1 MKSGEAKLE
10 GAEEQENIFKSNLN
24 EISLWRFKSK
34 VQKGALEKIKL
45 LCKSQEA
52 VTKLFNEYISIV
64 SEANHKAKHG
74 KGLKIL
80 TPTEML
86 QRLPIALA
94 QVKAGN
100 TSEDLLNEIWQIIYS
115 L

>member
-52 VTKLFNEYISIV
+52 VIKLFNE
-64 SEANHKAKHG
+64 
-74 KGLKIL
+74 
-80 TPTEML
+80 
-86 QRLPIALA
+86 
-94 QVKAGN
+94 
-100 TSEDLLNEIWQIIYS
+100 
-115 L
+115 